1 MVVGELA
8 MKVRLISKDPEL
20 FRVCREIL
28 PKEHAL
34 GWNSYNEQAGD
45 APSPDEL
52 MIWDVPPGGVI
63 PDEATARP
71 LWNSLF
77 LIDHNDVDAFR
88 EAHGRTYVNVVL
100 KPVGRAT
107 LSAFLNEVLEV
118 GRKRQPSHCDSPGR
132 SDCDQMLQCLIQANL
147 RLQEYEQ
154 GHWNFLARTVHD
166 FRAPLAAITGY
177 SGLLLGEMLGPLTKD
192 QKEVV
197 ERIQQSGQRLSR
209 MSTAIYQL
217 SLGRRGQY
225 CANYQRADI
234 RECLEQALDEM
245 TPVIR
250 EKGITIEAELQATPE
265 DLLFEPAHIEQV
277 LLSLLDNACKFTPR
291 YGRINIQGRPYFW
304 ERRQTRRQSSNA
316 AHERRAQDR
325 RLVNSFRIDIQDNG
339 PAIPPERLGR
349 MFEEGASYSGTED
362 RAGGGLGLAI
372 SKLIIDRHR
381 GAIWSEN
388 TPAGAAFSFVMP
400 MGLMSG
406 DVECGALQAGAAAG
420 KD

>member
-1 MVVGELA
+1 
-8 MKVRLISKDPEL
+8 MKVRLISKDSEL

-34 GWNSYNEQAGD
+34 GWNSFEEQAGESP
-45 APSPDEL
+45 APDEL
-52 MIWDVPPGGVI
+52 IIWDVPPGGVI
-63 PDEATARP
+63 PGDATARP

-77 LIDHNDVDAFR
+77 LVDRNDVGAFC
-88 EAHGRTYVNVVL
+88 EAHARTHLSIVL

-118 GRKRQPSHCDSPGR
+118 GRKQQASRCDSPDR

-166 FRAPLAAITGY
+166 FRAPLTAVTGY

-192 QKEVV
+192 QKGVV
-197 ERIQQSGQRLSR
+197 ERIQQSAQRLSR

-217 SLGRRGQY
+217 SLGRRGEY

-245 TPVIR
+245 TPIIR
-250 EKGITIEAELQATPE
+250 EKGISIEAELQPTPE
-265 DLLFEPAHIEQV
+265 DLFFEPAYIEQV

-304 ERRQTRRQSSNA
+304 ERRQTRQRGSNA
-316 AHERRAQDR
+316 AHERRSQDR
-325 RLVNSFRIDIQDNG
+325 RLVNAFRIDIQDSG
-339 PAIPPERLGR
+339 PAIPSDRLGR
-349 MFEEGASYSGTED
+349 MFEESASYSGTGD
-362 RAGGGLGLAI
+362 RSGGGLGLAI
-372 SKLIIDRHR
+372 SKLLIDRHH

-388 TPAGAAFSFVMP
+388 TPAGAAFTFVMP
-400 MGLMSG
+400 IGLMS
-406 DVECGALQAGAAAG
+406 DDLECRALQTGAAAG

>member
-1 MVVGELA
+1 

-34 GWNSYNEQAGD
+34 GWNSFDEQAGD
-45 APSPDEL
+45 SPAPDEL
-52 MIWDVPPGGVI
+52 TIWDVPPNGVI
-63 PDEATARP
+63 PGNATAKP

-77 LIDHNDVDAFR
+77 LVDRDGVDAFR
-88 EAHGRTYVNVVL
+88 EAHGHAYLNVVL
-100 KPVGRAT
+100 KPVGKAT

-118 GRKRQPSHCDSPGR
+118 GMKPQANRSESPDRG
-132 SDCDQMLQCLIQANL
+132 DCDQMLQCLVQANL

-166 FRAPLAAITGY
+166 FRAPLTAVTGY
-177 SGLLLGEMLGPLTKD
+177 SGLLLGEMLGPLTRD
-192 QKEVV
+192 QKDVV
-197 ERIQQSGQRLSR
+197 ERIQQSAQRLSR
-209 MSTAIYQL
+209 MSTSMYQL
-217 SLGRRGQY
+217 SVGRRGEY
-225 CANYQRADI
+225 CANYERADI

-250 EKGITIEAELQATPE
+250 EKGLSIEAEFQPTPE
-265 DLLFEPAHIEQV
+265 GLSFEPAHIEQV

-291 YGRINIQGRPYFW
+291 YGRISIQGRPYFW
-304 ERRQTRRQSSNA
+304 ERRQTRRRGSNA
-316 AHERRAQDR
+316 TQERRAQER
-325 RLVNSFRIDIQDNG
+325 KLVNAFRIDIQDNG
-339 PAIPPERLGR
+339 PAIPPDRLGR
-349 MFEEGASYSGTED
+349 MFEENASYGGAKD
-362 RAGGGLGLAI
+362 RSGGGLGLAI
-372 SKLIIDRHR
+372 SKLIIDRHH

-400 MGLMSG
+400 TGLVSEG
-406 DVECGALQAGAAAG
+406 LECSALQAGAAAG